1 MATILVVD
9 DRELNRSL
17 LTTLLGYGGHRLLEA
32 SSGPEGLSKVQRENP
47 ELIITDILMPDM
59 DGYEFVRKVR
69 TLPIAHQ
76 PQIIFYS
83 ATYLEN
89 EALALARACGVNRV
103 ICKPVEPG
111 EMLKAVDEAL
121 VLSTPENPSGV
132 GDRSAESEAV
142 RVLSNKLYHKV
153 KELEELNS
161 ELERRVAE
169 RTVELEKT
177 NRSLQQ
183 QIIERQ
189 KAEMEA
195 AKSSEE
201 QLRTKSEFLSHVS
214 HELRSPLGV
223 VHQFTTIL
231 LDSLGGPLSPDQRE
245 YLEISLRNIN
255 QLKCMIDDLLEASRA
270 DVGKLAVRRSTISI
284 QEAID
289 QSAKTHQTIAARKD
303 IALITDVADHLPPV
317 YADPARVSQILTNL
331 LDNAIKF
338 SPPKSTITLRAK
350 PFNSDPSFVCVSVA
364 DCGCGIK
371 PEHIDRIFDRLYQ
384 EKNSTDDSRQ
394 GLGLGLYICKQLVG
408 LNGGSIWVETEPQ
421 KGSVFHFTLPVFSR
435 KSLVAPLLAKDGRVV
450 PFAALVTIQVSPHT
464 VWPGERDRERAL
476 HRVQQVL
483 ERCILPDLDVLL
495 PLESSESLDSFGLV
509 ARTDERG
516 LQVLL
521 KRVREQLSQCEA
533 LQSLGIQCPI
543 NGEVIDLGSLT
554 KGLPL
559 EKSLSA
565 VDHYLQQRLQR
576 PTIGAKADEQNTAH

>member
-1 MATILVVD
+1 MATILIVD
-9 DRELNRSL
+9 DRELNRRL
-17 LTTLLGYGGHRLLEA
+17 LTTLLSYGGHRLLEA
-32 SSGPEGLSKVQRENP
+32 SSGPEGLNTVQRESP

-69 TLPIAHQ
+69 TLPVARQ

-103 ICKPVEPG
+103 ICKPAAPEQV
-111 EMLKAVDEAL
+111 LKAVDETLAFTSGE
-121 VLSTPENPSGV
+121 VGTTAENRTVEG
-132 GDRSAESEAV
+132 EAV
-142 RVLSNKLYHKV
+142 RVLSNKLYQKV
-153 KELEELNS
+153 KELEELNT

-169 RTVELEKT
+169 RTSDLEQT
-177 NRSLQQ
+177 NRSLQL
-183 QIIERQ
+183 QIAERQ
-189 KAEMEA
+189 RAETEA
-195 AKSSEE
+195 AKSNEE
-201 QLRTKSEFLSHVS
+201 RLRMKGEFLSHVS

-231 LDSLGGPLSPDQRE
+231 LDELAGPLVPDQRD

-270 DVGKLAVRRSTISI
+270 DVGKLAVHRSTIAM
-284 QEAID
+284 QEVIA
-289 QSAKTHQTIAARKD
+289 QSAKTHQGTATLKD
-303 IALITDVADHLPPV
+303 IALMTDVASNLPPV

-338 SPPKSTITLRAK
+338 SPPKSAIHLRAK
-350 PFNSDPSFVCVSVA
+350 TFETDPNFVCVSVT

-371 PEHIDRIFDRLYQ
+371 PEHTDRIFDRLYQ
-384 EKNSTDDSRQ
+384 EVNPTASSRQ

-408 LNGGSIWVETEPQ
+408 LHGGSIWVETKPH
-421 KGSVFHFTLPVFSR
+421 KGSAFHFTLPVFTR
-435 KSLVAPLLAKDGRVV
+435 KGLVAPLLAKDGRMV
-450 PFAALVTIQVSPHT
+450 PSLALIT
-464 VWPGERDRERAL
+464 VRVLPLTAWPSQSNRERAV
-476 HRVQQVL
+476 HRVQQIL

-509 ARTDERG
+509 ARTDSRG

-521 KRVREQLSQCEA
+521 KRIRKQLSHCES
-533 LQSLGIQCPI
+533 LQSVGIQCPVE
-543 NGEVIDLGSLT
+543 GEVIGLEHLT

-559 EKSLSA
+559 EKSLNA
-565 VDHYLQQRLQR
+565 VDHYLQQRLQQI
-576 PTIGAKADEQNTAH
+576 TIGAKADE